1 MKYEVTFINPT
12 RTTPL
17 CVDTFNGKA
26 IAREFIERGRQY
38 PGSFELVRVVKI
50 TPKGTRTEVFDL

>member
-12 RTTPL
+12 RTNPM

-26 IAREFIERGRQY
+26 NAREFINRGRQY
-38 PGSFELVRVVKI
+38 PGSFELVSVVKI
-50 TPKGTRTEVFDL
+50 SPKGVRTYVDM

>member
-17 CVDTFNGKA
+17 CVDTFNGKPQ
-26 IAREFIERGRQY
+26 AREFIQRGRQY
-38 PGSFELVRVVKI
+38 SGSFELVGVVKI
-50 TPKGTRTEVFDL
+50 SPKGTRTEVTL